1 MLQISLYFFRDIFF
15 FRPGIPNIAEN
26 VIFHLFLFCFVA
38 FQLFCFRL
46 FLFSCFFSSDEHKV
60 KKLSP
65 KVPKN

>member
-26 VIFHLFLFCFVA
+26 VIFHLFLFVLLLFNCFV
-38 FQLFCFRL
+38 FVCFYL
-46 FLFSCFFSSDEHKV
+46 VVFFSSDEHKV
-60 KKLSP
+60 KKMSP